1 MPSFGILTS
10 SDKAST
16 HERQDLSGE
25 RIRSLLTAIGFIEIR
40 YKVLPDE
47 QHLLEECLRSWVDE
61 ERLDL
66 IVTTGGTGLTDRDVI
81 PEATLAVIDR
91 QVPGMAE
98 AMHIKTLNHTPL
110 AMISRS
116 VVGVR
121 GRTLIINLPGN
132 PKAVEQCLA
141 VVIPVIPHALEM
153 LQESPPSHNS
163 P

>member
-10 SDKAST
+10 SDKGSK

-25 RIRSLLTAIGFIEIR
+25 RIRSLLTAIGFMEVC

-47 QHLLEECLRSWVDE
+47 QQLLEECLRSWVDE

-98 AMHIKTLNHTPL
+98 AMHIKTLRHTPL

-116 VVGVR
+116 IVGVR

-153 LQESPPSHNS
+153 LQEGSPSHNNS
-163 P
+163 

>member
-1 MPSFGILTS
+1 MRSFGILTS
-10 SDKAST
+10 SDKSSRN
-16 HERQDLSGE
+16 EREDLSGE
-25 RIRSLLTAIGFIEIR
+25 RIRSLLTAIGFTELC

-47 QHLLEECLRSWVDE
+47 QQLLAECLRSWVDE

-66 IVTTGGTGLTDRDVI
+66 IVTTGGTGLTDRDVM
-81 PEATLAVIDR
+81 PEATLSVIDR
-91 QVPGMAE
+91 QVPGIAE
-98 AMHIKTLNHTPL
+98 AMRVKTLSHTPL

-153 LQESPPSHNS
+153 LQEDPSAH
-163 P
+163 

>member
-10 SDKAST
+10 SDKGSRN
-16 HERQDLSGE
+16 ERQDLSGE
-25 RIRSLLTAIGFIEIR
+25 RIRSLLTDIGFMENC

-47 QHLLEECLRSWVDE
+47 QQLLEECLRLWVDKE
-61 ERLDL
+61 QLDL
-66 IVTTGGTGLTDRDVI
+66 IVTTGGTGLTDRDVM

-98 AMHIKTLNHTPL
+98 AMRIKTLSHTPL

-153 LQESPPSHNS
+153 LQEGSPAHNS
-163 P
+163 S